1 MLHVWGVLAS
11 VAVFPETLKLQEQP
25 LWSVTVSPEAVDW
38 KDRETDF
45 EVLYAPA
52 SPQVTVATCE
62 PLQGVP
68 TKLARGSVPLS
79 LEPLLLPL
87 PEPPSDP
94 EPELPLPPPELP
106 PDAEPLVAPEL
117 LAGLLVPGTS
127 HRKTP

>member
-1 MLHVWGVLAS
+1 
-11 VAVFPETLKLQEQP
+11 
-25 LWSVTVSPEAVDW
+25 
-38 KDRETDF
+38 
-45 EVLYAPA
+45 
-52 SPQVTVATCE
+52 
-62 PLQGVP
+62 VP